1 MLMRREERIRK
12 YILVLLVILA
22 IVIIGGIFLK
32 DILERSYPEY
42 YNEHYQ
48 RGGYYL
54 NEGALDL
61 AVQELQKAVKARPES
76 GEAHY
81 ALAVG
86 YFRQE
91 RLEEAARSFERAI
104 EFTPQHQNI
113 HWDIRYLLRTTYQR
127 MGKWELALEEDRKL
141 IQKDPGSY
149 EVFNNMGM
157 IYGKIGDNNQALQA
171 FNHAIKLNPSYYQA
185 YLNRAYLY
193 EAEGKIDLA
202 SKEYQF
208 IRENASKSPETERFA
223 RAAVQRLAALK
234 R

>member
-1 MLMRREERIRK
+1 MLRREECIRK
-12 YILVLLVILA
+12 YILILLVILA

-32 DILERSYPEY
+32 NILERSDAEY
-42 YNEHYQ
+42 YNEHFQ

-54 NEGALDL
+54 KEGSFDL

-86 YFRQE
+86 YLRQK
-91 RLEEAARSFERAI
+91 RLKEAARSFERAI
-104 EFTPQHQNI
+104 EFIPQDQNI
-113 HWDIRYLLRTTYQR
+113 HWDIRHFLRTTYQR

-141 IQKDPGSY
+141 IQKYPGSY
-149 EVFNNMGM
+149 EIFNDMGM
-157 IYGKIGDNNQALQA
+157 IYGKLRDTNQALQA
-171 FNHAIKLNPSYYQA
+171 FNHAIKLNPSYFQA

-208 IRENASKSPETERFA
+208 IRDNASKNPETERFA